1 MTDNKDFENI
11 DLHSS
16 LKKYFGFS
24 QFKGLQEEVI
34 KNVLRRNNT
43 FVIMPTGGGKSLCYQ
58 LPALMQEGTAIVVSP
73 LIALM
78 KNQVDAIRGVSS
90 EIGIA
95 HVLNSSLNKGEI
107 KQVKQDITD
116 GITKL
121 LYVAPESLTKEENVE
136 FLRSVT
142 VSFVAVDEAHCISEW
157 GHDFRPEYRNL
168 KSIVE
173 RLGENIPIIGLT
185 ATATPKVQED
195 IIKNL
200 GIGGAKLF
208 KASFNRPNLF
218 YEVRTKT
225 ENVEAD
231 IIRFVKQ
238 NSGKSGIIYCLSR
251 KKVEELAQVLQVN
264 GVSAVPYHAGFDA
277 KTRSKYQDMFL
288 MEDVDVVVAT
298 IAFGM
303 GIDKPDVRFVIH
315 NDIPKSIESYYQ
327 ETGRAG
333 RDGGEGHCLAYYS
346 YKDIEKLEKFMS
358 GKPVAEQEIG
368 NALLQEVVAYAETS
382 MSRRKFMLHYFGEEF
397 DEINGD
403 GAEMDDNTRNPKE
416 KEEAKDNVVK
426 LLKVVQGTSEKFKS
440 KEIVNALRG
449 KMNAIISS
457 HKTNEKDFFAI
468 GSDKDKSYWMA
479 LVRQTLVAG
488 LLRKEIEQYGVLHLT
503 ENGKKF
509 LKTPVSFMMT
519 KDHVYNAEND
529 NAIVGAAKS
538 GGIADER
545 LLKQLKDLRK
555 AQAKKLGVPPFV
567 VFQDPSLEDMA
578 LKYPI
583 SHDEL
588 LNVHGVG
595 EGKAKKYGKPFITFI
610 NDYVIYNEIIR
621 PDDLVVKS
629 TGANSAL
636 KLYVIQNVDRKLPLS
651 DIASSKGLEIPDLIK
666 EMEQIVYSGTKL
678 NLNYWIDEILDEDQQ
693 EEIHEYFLEADT
705 DDLEEAMSEFDG
717 EYEEEELRLYRLKFI
732 SEVAN

>member
-173 RLGENIPIIGLT
+173 RLGENISIIGLT